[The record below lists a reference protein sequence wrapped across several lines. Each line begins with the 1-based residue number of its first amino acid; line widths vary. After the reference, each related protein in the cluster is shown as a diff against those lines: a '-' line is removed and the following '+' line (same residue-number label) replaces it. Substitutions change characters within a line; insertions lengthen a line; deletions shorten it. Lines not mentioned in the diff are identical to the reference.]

1 MTNLLRKVLKVSAE
15 VISVADEGQAGPH
28 DGEED
33 IRDQS
38 DGDQES
44 SELEGIFT
52 SSFCER
58 GCAEFLENGF
68 GVIRL

>member
-38 DGDQES
+38 DGD
-44 SELEGIFT
+44 
-52 SSFCER
+52 
-58 GCAEFLENGF
+58 
-68 GVIRL
+68 